1 MKEFD
6 KLCKG
11 CMQKLNGENICPFCG
26 FNQNEKQLFPYLE
39 IGTVL
44 EQRYSIGKII
54 DSNSEGIGYIAY
66 DNVLSVP
73 VYIK

>member
-11 CMQKLNGENICPFCG
+11 CMKSLNGEEICPFCG
-26 FNQNEKQLFPYLE
+26 FNQNEKQPSPYLE

-44 EQRYSIGKII
+44 EQRYSIGKAIGN
-54 DSNSEGIGYIAY
+54 NSEGTGYIAY
-66 DNVLSVP
+66 DNVLNAP
-73 VYIK
+73 VYI